1 MVLCI
6 IVTLHGIVDR
16 HDNACSMLVCGR
28 VSLSSCQHVDGLGS
42 LEVFHDYWIS
52 ECIAFTD
59 PLQASLTRSRHLLL
73 FPTPMIHSY
82 HH

>member
-6 IVTLHGIVDR
+6 IVTLHGITDR

-28 VSLSSCQHVDGLGS
+28 VSLSSCQHVDGLGL

-52 ECIAFTD
+52 EGIAFTG
-59 PLQASLTRSRHLLL
+59 PPQASLVHSRYLHLFLL
-73 FPTPMIHSY
+73 P
-82 HH
+82 